1 MNIKEHLKAAAAGLY
16 AGNEIGMVG
25 CVALY
30 EALRTFD
37 WGTVLVS
44 LAVIVVTT
52 PFHLL
57 TGPYFAV
64 YAVVKYWNR
73 PDTFAHICQ
82 KMAEL
87 SPLGLP
93 SPEIDLG
100 Y

>member
-16 AGNEIGMVG
+16 AGNEIGMICWG
-25 CVALY
+25 NLY
-30 EALRTFD
+30 KALRTFD
-37 WGTVLVS
+37 LGMALIS
-44 LAVIVVTT
+44 AVVIIVTT
-52 PFHLL
+52 PIHLF

-64 YAVVKYWNR
+64 YAVVKYWRR

-82 KMAEL
+82 KMSEI

-93 SPEIDLG
+93 SSEIDLG